1 MLSDLDLELGLI
13 KNVEIQ
19 VVENMMMM
27 DYDSTFRY

>member
-19 VVENMMMM
+19 VVKNMMMM